1 MLAKEQ
7 DYTGLIVG
15 CVCVSLLLLLLGT
28 LLMWRRNKHI
38 NGKRRRSPSGYR
50 WKGARGGGALGFRGS
65 FKPG

>member
-38 NGKRRRSPSGYR
+38 DGKRRGSPSGYR
-50 WKGARGGGALGFRGS
+50 PEGGAGCAWL
-65 FKPG
+65 PWQL